1 MAMTAMVLSTS
12 AIMVNSFGSR
22 FITRKGIEEEEKI
35 LLSVPGIHC
44 QGCVDR
50 IRDHLVGQKGIQKVE
65 GNPTK
70 KTISVVFER
79 QKIEKDRIKQAI
91 VGLGYPLAD

>member
-1 MAMTAMVLSTS
+1 VLSTS
-12 AIMVNSFGSR
+12 AIMINSFGSKIISR
-22 FITRKGIEEEEKI
+22 REAEGREKI

-50 IRDHLVGQKGIQKVE
+50 IRDHLIAQKGIQKVE

-70 KTISVVFER
+70 KTISVFFER
-79 QKIEKDRIKQAI
+79 QKIEKNQIKQAI